1 MIFLN
6 IPSTVTEQIEN
17 AENLELSYRTLH
29 GYALLDYKDVNKTK
43 IEFPFKSLTNKYKD
57 FLSTIIIQIP
67 LTEEEQEKYK
77 FKPKMVSEELYG
89 TTEFW
94 DQILILNNAFSI
106 IDFKPKV
113 LKVYDPERLKL
124 YLNEIMILEENIYDN

>member
-1 MIFLN
+1 
-6 IPSTVTEQIEN
+6 
-17 AENLELSYRTLH
+17 
-29 GYALLDYKDVNKTK
+29 
-43 IEFPFKSLTNKYKD
+43 
-57 FLSTIIIQIP
+57 
-67 LTEEEQEKYK
+67 
-77 FKPKMVSEELYG
+77 MVSEELYG